1 MHFYKSWI
9 QVSMWYINHAIYPK
23 WTMKSFVLST
33 LFFCFFFFP
42 KNCQLFRASLRNL
55 DGYNKLRLENNRMY
69 ASLIVEGER
78 SYNVADTP

>member
-1 MHFYKSWI
+1 MVVTFIRAHGTLW
-9 QVSMWYINHAIYPK
+9 VLNHVAI
-23 WTMKSFVLST
+23 SFIVFSLS
-33 LFFCFFFFP
+33 FFP